1 MTIFDL
7 MEQAHPSFTNTDTI
21 IYNICKR
28 FPEKIATDS
37 VTAITDLCGVSKAA
51 LTRFA
56 KKIGFSGFNEFQY
69 QYRLELSSASEA
81 KKTPRSAQYAQVLQN
96 AEAAVDESEYRI
108 LAKKILD
115 AQKVYYTGRYLSRI
129 PAYFMDA
136 ATNIFRW
143 ANSRYVHSD
152 ELYSSLDDKCLVMLF
167 SVSNGGNY
175 SYVLEKYAEKP
186 HPPYRVLVT
195 MTPNHPLSGYFDQVI
210 ILPGLNSPQFAGTT
224 LPETLSFL
232 MFSDILQQ
240 YINEEQENRKRK
252 SAIRY

>member
-7 MEQAHPSFTNTDTI
+7 MEQARPSFTNTDTI

-28 FPEKIATDS
+28 FPERIATES

-69 QYRLELSSASEA
+69 QYRQELSSVSEA
-81 KKTPRSAQYAQVLQN
+81 KKTPRSTQYAQVLQN
-96 AEAAVDESEYRI
+96 VESAVDDIEYRK
-108 LAKKILD
+108 LAEKILD
-115 AQKVYYTGRYLSRI
+115 SEKVYYTGRYLSRI

-143 ANSRYVHSD
+143 TDSRYVHSD
-152 ELYSSLDDKCLVMLF
+152 ELYSSIDDRCVVLLF

-175 SYVLEKYAEKP
+175 SYVLEKWAAKTN
-186 HPPYRVLVT
+186 PPYRVLVT
-195 MTPNHPLSGYFDQVI
+195 MTPRHPLAEYFDQVI
-210 ILPGLNSPQFAGTT
+210 VLPGLNSPQFAGTT

-232 MFSDILQQ
+232 MFADILRE
-240 YINEEQENRKRK
+240 YMNEEKKHRKK
-252 SAIRY
+252 DGK